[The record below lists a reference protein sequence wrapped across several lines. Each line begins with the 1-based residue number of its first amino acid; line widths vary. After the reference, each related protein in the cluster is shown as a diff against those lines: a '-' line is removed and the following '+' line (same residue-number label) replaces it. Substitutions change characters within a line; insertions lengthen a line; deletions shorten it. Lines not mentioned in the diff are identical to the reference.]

1 MSDQADVIQAE
12 LDELRTQTAR
22 PASSDGDDIELLW
35 NEVTTL
41 QTTVKDA
48 AQQAA
53 EAATQKED
61 FATHKA
67 AAEQHWQV
75 SSAALAAMEDRISAV
90 SVPSQL
96 TPAPEAV
103 GVTAEAEADPPPPQ
117 QNHAVDKQAHETE
130 SDREPQRETERIDE
144 LSTVLDVLDST
155 VEQMAI
161 EVSKR
166 MELTEAACLSRVE
179 WLDRRLCGIEGK
191 PVQPVSQLTG
201 ALDRSLGLL
210 SGVTAAAGSQPGL
223 LAE

>member
-41 QTTVKDA
+41 QTTVKDAA

-96 TPAPEAV
+96 TPAPEA
-103 GVTAEAEADPPPPQ
+103 AS
-117 QNHAVDKQAHETE
+117 KE
-130 SDREPQRETERIDE
+130 SVSE
-144 LSTVLDVLDST
+144 LSDQIAAQSQAQTDAFAKLKADIAQVSNAKLTTLSVRLST
-155 VEQMAI
+155 CSFV
-161 EVSKR
+161 
-166 MELTEAACLSRVE
+166 C
-179 WLDRRLCGIEGK
+179 
-191 PVQPVSQLTG
+191 
-201 ALDRSLGLL
+201 
-210 SGVTAAAGSQPGL
+210 
-223 LAE
+223 

>member
-75 SSAALAAMEDRISAV
+75 SSAALAAIEDRISAV

-96 TPAPEAV
+96 TPAPEA
-103 GVTAEAEADPPPPQ
+103 AS
-117 QNHAVDKQAHETE
+117 KE
-130 SDREPQRETERIDE
+130 SVSE
-144 LSTVLDVLDST
+144 LSDQIAAQSQAQTDAFAKLKADIAQVSNAKLTTLSVRLST
-155 VEQMAI
+155 CSFV
-161 EVSKR
+161 
-166 MELTEAACLSRVE
+166 C
-179 WLDRRLCGIEGK
+179 
-191 PVQPVSQLTG
+191 
-201 ALDRSLGLL
+201 
-210 SGVTAAAGSQPGL
+210 
-223 LAE
+223 